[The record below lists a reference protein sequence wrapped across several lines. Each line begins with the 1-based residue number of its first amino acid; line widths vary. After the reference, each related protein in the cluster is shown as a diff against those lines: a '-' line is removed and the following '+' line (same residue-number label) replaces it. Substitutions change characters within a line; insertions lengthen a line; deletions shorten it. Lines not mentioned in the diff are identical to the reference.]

1 MATTGGRRRR
11 GVLEQQ
17 ILACL
22 ATADGPLSPAEVQ
35 AALGGE
41 LAYTTVMTTLARL
54 HAKHALNR
62 VLDGRAYR
70 YSLAD
75 DENAAVANV
84 TAHQMLRLLEGTD
97 REACSAVSSR
107 TSTRPT
113 SSCSRGCCRSPGR
126 EDAGGGRDVRAR
138 QGRPRVSP
146 FGLRAD
152 RAGIADVSAR
162 RPARPQAAAGGDRA
176 ARDGAGADRRD

>member
-1 MATTGGRRRR
+1 MATTGGRRRK
-11 GVLEQQ
+11 GALEQQ

-22 ATADGPLSPAEVQ
+22 ATADEPLSPAQVQ

-54 HAKHALNR
+54 HAKHALER

-70 YSLAD
+70 YSLAG

-97 REACSAVSSR
+97 RASVLSRFVADLDPNDEVVLARLLSAAGR
-107 TSTRPT
+107 TE
-113 SSCSRGCCRSPGR
+113 PGA
-126 EDAGGGRDVRAR
+126 ETPK
-138 QGRPRVSP
+138 QTGRPP
-146 FGLRAD
+146 C
-152 RAGIADVSAR
+152 
-162 RPARPQAAAGGDRA
+162 RPSS
-176 ARDGAGADRRD
+176 